1 MKARIDLDATT
12 VAVDLERPIS
22 LAREVSFGAGDA
34 RFFGAAPAVARPL
47 VLPEFP
53 GRVDQ
58 GGSCNCS
65 TLTLTP
71 HCHGTHTE
79 CVGHLTREPLDAWR
93 LAPPGWLWCEL
104 VSVLPQLVASPGT
117 TPESSDPP
125 PRPGDHL
132 VTRRALL
139 DAWPERTL
147 APARALVLRTRESTG
162 GSNPPYFSREAAQLL
177 VERGIE
183 HLVVDL
189 PSLDRTHD
197 AGRLT
202 AHRLFFGLPPRTS
215 ELARATRAR
224 CTVTEL
230 AHIPETVRDG
240 SYLLELQVPAIAG
253 DAVPSR
259 PLLFALAGSIS

>member
-1 MKARIDLDATT
+1 
-12 VAVDLERPIS
+12 
-22 LAREVSFGAGDA
+22 
-34 RFFGAAPAVARPL
+34 
-47 VLPEFP
+47 
-53 GRVDQ
+53 
-58 GGSCNCS
+58 
-65 TLTLTP
+65 
-71 HCHGTHTE
+71 
-79 CVGHLTREPLDAWR
+79 
-93 LAPPGWLWCEL
+93 
-104 VSVLPQLVASPGT
+104 
-117 TPESSDPP
+117 P

-139 DAWPERTL
+139 GAWPEHTL
-147 APARALVLRTRESTG
+147 APARALVLRTGGGTG

-189 PSLDRTHD
+189 PSLDRTH
-197 AGRLT
+197 AEGRLP
-202 AHRLFFGLPPRTS
+202 AHRIFFALPPGTS

-230 AHIPETVRDG
+230 AHIPESVRDG
-240 SYLLELQVPAIAG
+240 GYLLELQVPAIAG